1 MSLRSFS
8 IKEAAYT
15 LIAVLVVPLAF
26 FLLLEASLRWLNI
39 GQDFGY
45 FRHIEIEGE
54 PFLQEN
60 PVFAHQFYAP
70 SLTSDRSTTH
80 SRLISMPMISASI
93 CLVDLRRWGFR
104 IVIMD
109 WIVCWR
115 PG

>member
-1 MSLRSFS
+1 MVLVSLRSFS
-8 IKEAAYT
+8 IKEAAFT
-15 LIAVLVVPLAF
+15 LIAVLVVPLA

-70 SLTSDRSTTH
+70 ELNIGPLYNTFAAN
-80 SRLISMPMISASI
+80 PNAMISRVFA
-93 CLVDLRRWGFR
+93 G
-104 IVIMD
+104 
-109 WIVCWR
+109 WIGCHGVSA
-115 PG
+115 P

>member
-54 PFLQEN
+54 PFLQ
-60 PVFAHQFYAP
+60 
-70 SLTSDRSTTH
+70 
-80 SRLISMPMISASI
+80 
-93 CLVDLRRWGFR
+93 
-104 IVIMD
+104 
-109 WIVCWR
+109 
-115 PG
+115 

>member
-26 FLLLEASLRWLNI
+26 FLLLEASLRWLNV

-45 FRHIEIEGE
+45 FRHIEIEGDRSYRKT
-54 PFLQEN
+54 LYLRTN
-60 PVFAHQFYAP
+60 STRP

-80 SRLISMPMISASI
+80 SQLISMPMTSAFI
-93 CLVDLRRWGFR
+93 CWVGRLRWGFR
-104 IVIMD
+104 IVITD